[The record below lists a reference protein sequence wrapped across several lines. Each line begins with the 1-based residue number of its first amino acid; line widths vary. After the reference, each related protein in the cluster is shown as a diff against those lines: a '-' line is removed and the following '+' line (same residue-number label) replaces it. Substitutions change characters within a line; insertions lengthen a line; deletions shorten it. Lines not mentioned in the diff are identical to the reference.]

1 MYRKELRYYFSTP
14 IAYIVIGLYQLAIS
28 LFLWV
33 IPGQWNIIDSGYAQV
48 DGLFQLSPW
57 LFMLLCPALTMRLL
71 SEERQSGIWDLIR
84 TKPISLTR
92 IMLGKYFAAWTLVLI
107 GLLPCFVH
115 YFVVAYMAEPM
126 GNLDSGAF
134 IGSFLGLIMLSG
146 TFMAIG
152 LLCATFSKS
161 QIAFN
166 STCISRLNQIAQS
179 GTSLSLTRTQYV
191 EMLFNPVERMLA
203 VRPCAE
209 DNPNAICWATENGRS
224 RAVSASAF
232 CRILF
237 SIMDWDSEYTYRVPC
252 IVRSKGEETILF
264 FDLDNFI
271 GTAKQNREE
280 NLEEEVAAA
289 EEAIREE
296 SAETK
301 GIFFSA
307 DEDEEP
313 QEIEDTEEMERKLQ
327 ELAEIERRTFGTP
340 VFEHKGDVRL
350 PSIDDDGEWDVMAM
364 PRILGEDHRVDEE
377 VIDALQD
384 QLLESMIAN
393 ETEGGTEWEV

>member
-1 MYRKELRYYFSTP
+1 MFRKELRYYFSTP

-134 IGSFLGLIMLSG
+134 IGSFIGLIMLSG

-161 QIAFN
+161 QIVCFISGALSCFVLFWALLQDHY
-166 STCISRLNQIAQS
+166 SSISRGVIDLRDVAVFITVSAVAIIAAII
-179 GTSLSLTRTQYV
+179 LIDHLTR
-191 EMLFNPVERMLA
+191 
-203 VRPCAE
+203 
-209 DNPNAICWATENGRS
+209 
-224 RAVSASAF
+224 
-232 CRILF
+232 
-237 SIMDWDSEYTYRVPC
+237 
-252 IVRSKGEETILF
+252 K
-264 FDLDNFI
+264 
-271 GTAKQNREE
+271 
-280 NLEEEVAAA
+280 
-289 EEAIREE
+289 
-296 SAETK
+296 
-301 GIFFSA
+301 
-307 DEDEEP
+307 
-313 QEIEDTEEMERKLQ
+313 
-327 ELAEIERRTFGTP
+327 
-340 VFEHKGDVRL
+340 
-350 PSIDDDGEWDVMAM
+350 
-364 PRILGEDHRVDEE
+364 
-377 VIDALQD
+377 
-384 QLLESMIAN
+384 
-393 ETEGGTEWEV
+393 

>member
-84 TKPISLTR
+84 TKPVSLSR

-134 IGSFLGLIMLSG
+134 MGSFIGLILLSG
-146 TFMAIG
+146 TFMAVG

-161 QIAFN
+161 QIVCFIAGALACFVLYWVLLQDHY
-166 STCISRLNQIAQS
+166 SALSRGVIDLRDVVVFLLVAVVAVMAS
-179 GTSLSLTRTQYV
+179 GFIIDKLTR
-191 EMLFNPVERMLA
+191 
-203 VRPCAE
+203 
-209 DNPNAICWATENGRS
+209 
-224 RAVSASAF
+224 
-232 CRILF
+232 
-237 SIMDWDSEYTYRVPC
+237 
-252 IVRSKGEETILF
+252 K
-264 FDLDNFI
+264 
-271 GTAKQNREE
+271 
-280 NLEEEVAAA
+280 
-289 EEAIREE
+289 
-296 SAETK
+296 
-301 GIFFSA
+301 
-307 DEDEEP
+307 
-313 QEIEDTEEMERKLQ
+313 
-327 ELAEIERRTFGTP
+327 
-340 VFEHKGDVRL
+340 
-350 PSIDDDGEWDVMAM
+350 
-364 PRILGEDHRVDEE
+364 
-377 VIDALQD
+377 
-384 QLLESMIAN
+384 
-393 ETEGGTEWEV
+393 